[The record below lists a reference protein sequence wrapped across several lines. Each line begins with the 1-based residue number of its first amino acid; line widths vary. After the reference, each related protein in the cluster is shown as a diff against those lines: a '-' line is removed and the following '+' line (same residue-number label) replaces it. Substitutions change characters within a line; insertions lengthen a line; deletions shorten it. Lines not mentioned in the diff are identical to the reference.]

1 MTKYDILYEALQSQ
15 YETGELTLETAEYL
29 NDVAYELYSDEEFT
43 EASRIA
49 KEYNKVQTEYQKQ
62 KAKTQKVIN
71 QEEKKR
77 GKYQQL
83 AKNSHFTEILNPDSS
98 FKSEYLR
105 RMYENSKKREE
116 EAKKDLKRLKYVSK
130 TRGLNREIAVGDKP
144 NSLAV
149 GRSYA
154 KAIAKGE
161 TPKPLNPDKDDVIKS
176 AREAKNK
183 QNTVTLTK
191 GSKKEVMSY
200 TPARER
206 KPDGNLFLQKV
217 AFTTAEEFN
226 NNKKLKGKPYEDKS
240 RPLNPSDKKLKEL
253 EKINK
258 KEKEKY
264 KKSLENNY
272 RKSDGT
278 ISLADRK
285 YINKEVQKFS
295 DDWWNG
301 ANGNPPA
308 WERY

>member
-15 YETGELTLETAEYL
+15 YETGEITLETAEYL
-29 NDVAYELYSDEEFT
+29 NDVAYEMYSNEEFT

-49 KEYNKVQTEYQKQ
+49 KEYNKMQTEYQKQ
-62 KAKTQKVIN
+62 KAKTQKVIKH
-71 QEEKKR
+71 EEKKR
-77 GKYQQL
+77 GKYQEL
-83 AKNSHFTEILNPDSS
+83 ARGSRFTEMLNPDSS
-98 FKSEYLR
+98 FKSEYLK

-130 TRGLNREIAVGDKP
+130 TRGLNREIAVGDQP

-161 TPKPLNPDKDDVIKS
+161 VPKPLNPDKDDVIKS
-176 AREAKNK
+176 AREAKQK

-191 GSKKEVMSY
+191 GSKKEIMSY
-200 TPARER
+200 TPARKR
-206 KPDGNLFLQKV
+206 MPNGNLFLQKV
-217 AFTTAEEFN
+217 AFNQAEEFN
-226 NNKKLKGKPYEDKS
+226 NIKKLKGKPYEDKS
-240 RPLNPSDKKLKEL
+240 RQLYPSDKKLKEL

-258 KEKEKY
+258 KEKRKY
-264 KKSLENNY
+264 EKSLENKY

-285 YINKEVQKFS
+285 YINREVQNFS